1 MSYRTVQV
9 DKTDRARVLLTE
21 VLPYEMPIFFTNYNL
36 YRFKKKLDKGNNFPP
51 FITNMLRMTERS
63 GHTIPYTYTIS
74 RGGGRIR
81 SISLMH
87 PFSQL
92 NFADFYAKWDH
103 YILNQC
109 SKSDF
114 SLRRPFQVGSVFFEP
129 NLQDHN
135 PIEGD
140 VAGDIAPGGTADQ
153 RANASSYFYYIKYN
167 QIWRFFDST
176 EFRRIEQNFRKMLK
190 LDISKCFHNI
200 YTHSISWAVKDKSV
214 AKKYRD
220 AKTFDNEFDKLMQK
234 VNWSETNG
242 ILIGPEVSRLFA
254 EIILQDVDKRV
265 KDDLSRINMLPDKIS
280 ICRYVDD
287 YMIFYNHD
295 DHAAEAKKAIERS
308 LDFYKLFL
316 NDSKT
321 EYFSSPLISGL
332 AMARDSLR
340 ELFRE
345 RIHAILKW
353 TIPVEMA
360 EEAIA
365 RPMVNNRSPDYLIKA
380 IKKIIKLHNV
390 GYSDISSYSLSVI
403 SRMLYKGGVALRGE
417 NVVLEAPTRV
427 LAVMNYLLEVVFFIY
442 RMDVRVNTTYRLVSI
457 LIKINEIASCFGGLS
472 GILKNEIL
480 DHGVSVLKQARQFAI
495 GSCEISTLI
504 PCLYYVSGPR
514 AISPDDLLYFL
525 GLEDESVEANYF
537 CIVAAL
543 FCAEHKS
550 GYDKVRSIAV
560 DRAVKIIDLAGADI
574 YLNTQA
580 FVLILDLVSCPYVK
594 DEVKADL
601 LNRLSMSVQAKP
613 LKTNERNQVK
623 KFISDNLG
631 LCDWGVNEHLPVVLK
646 RKELMPAYD

>member
-1 MSYRTVQV
+1 MSYRVVQV

-36 YRFKKKLDKGNNFPP
+36 YGFKKRLDAACVFPA
-51 FITNMLRMTERS
+51 FIHTMLKAAGS
-63 GHTIPYTYTIS
+63 YTIPFTYTIS
-74 RGGGRIR
+74 RGGGKLRT
-81 SISLMH
+81 ISLMH

-92 NFADFYAKWDH
+92 EFADFYSKWDH

-109 SKSDF
+109 SKSEF

-129 NLQDHN
+129 SLQDHN

-140 VAGDIAPGGTADQ
+140 VAGDIAPGSTADQ
-153 RANASSYFYYIKYN
+153 RSSASSYFYYIRYN

-176 EFRRIEQNFRKMLK
+176 EFRRVEQSFRKMLK

-200 YTHSISWAVKDKSV
+200 YTHSISWAVKNKSV

-220 AKTFDNEFDKLMQK
+220 AKTFDNDFDKLMQR

-242 ILIGPEVSRLFA
+242 ILVGPEVSRLFA
-254 EIILQDVDKRV
+254 EIILQDVDQKI
-265 KDDLSRINMLPDKIS
+265 KEDLSRKAMWPDKIS
-280 ICRYVDD
+280 IYRYVDD

-295 DHAAEAKKAIERS
+295 DHAIEAKKAVEQS

-316 NDSKT
+316 NESKT

-345 RIHAILKW
+345 RIDAVAKW
-353 TIPVEMA
+353 DAPTEDHVVRPV
-360 EEAIA
+360 
-365 RPMVNNRSPDYLIKA
+365 VNHRSPDYLIKA
-380 IKKIIKLHNV
+380 IKKIVKLHDV

-403 SRMLYKGGVALRGE
+403 SRMLYKGVLVLKGE
-417 NVVLEAPTRV
+417 DVVLENPSRV

-442 RMDVRVNTTYRLVSI
+442 RMDIRVNTTYRLVSI
-457 LIKINEIASCFGGLS
+457 LIKVNEVASYFGGLS
-472 GILKNEIL
+472 GILKNEVL
-480 DHGVSVLKQARQFAI
+480 DHGMSVLKQARQVEI

-504 PCLYYVSGPR
+504 PCLYYISGPR
-514 AISPDDLLYFL
+514 AISPDDLVYFL

-543 FCAEHKS
+543 FCAEQKH
-550 GYDKVRSIAV
+550 GYDRVRRVAV
-560 DRAVKIIDLAGADI
+560 ERALQIIDSADKDVCSD
-574 YLNTQA
+574 TQA
-580 FVLILDLVSCPYVK
+580 FVLAMDLISCPYVS
-594 DEVKADL
+594 DEVKSAVLD
-601 LNRLSMSVQAKP
+601 RLSVSVQLKP
-613 LKTNERNQVK
+613 LKVNDRNQVK
-623 KFISDNLG
+623 KFIADNLAF
-631 LCDWGVNEHLPVVLK
+631 CDWGGNEYLPVMLK
-646 RKELMPAYD
+646 RKEGMPAYD